1 MERGVNKKEDT
12 EFEAIFQLT
21 DDELQAS
28 FDAAMPIDTS
38 SLSTPP
44 HRWRA
49 GPARQASE
57 TALKAGHATDGAM
70 REYASELGL
79 DVDLEPARFRD
90 HAAKRAK
97 AGDPYRDFLAGFRSW
112 CREAVKIHRQRRD
125 KGWEECPRSAQNPR

>member
-1 MERGVNKKEDT
+1 MDFED
-12 EFEAIFQLT
+12 IFQLT
-21 DDELQAS
+21 DDGLQES
-28 FDAAMPIDTS
+28 FDKAVPIDTS

-79 DVDLEPARFRD
+79 DVNLEPGRFRD
-90 HAAKRAK
+90 HVARVVRAK
-97 AGDPYRDFLAGFRSW
+97 PGEAYPRDWMTAYQGW
-112 CREAVKIHRQRRD
+112 CRKAVAIHRQRKD
-125 KGWEECPRSAQNPR
+125 KGWEENENERTTVG